1 MSTLALT
8 VPHAAPRWPWVRDFA
23 LVGAVT
29 GFSAPYAML
38 RYLEYSL
45 VTGLGGLLGGAALGL
60 FSAWLIGRY
69 ARRWRRLV
77 LFPLGLVFGAAW
89 GATAGAATA
98 AVPELRKLLELSVI
112 VAAFAGAAQLGWFW
126 LVYSV
131 RRVNQR
137 STWPVVLAASVLGG
151 GLGWVGVL
159 GLSLFIMQ

>member
-1 MSTLALT
+1 MNSPALP
-8 VPHAAPRWPWVRDFA
+8 VPQQRWPWVRDFA

-29 GFSAPYAML
+29 GFSAPFAML
-38 RYLEYSL
+38 RFLEYSL
-45 VTGLGGLLGGAALGL
+45 LTALGGLVGGAALGL

-77 LFPLGLVFGAAW
+77 LFPLGLVVGALW
-89 GATAGAATA
+89 GASAGVATA
-98 AVPELRKLLELSVI
+98 FAPQLRHLLVLSVV
-112 VAAFAGAAQLGWFW
+112 VAGFAGAAQLGWFW

-131 RRVNQR
+131 RRVNHR

-159 GLSLFIMQ
+159 GLDLVL